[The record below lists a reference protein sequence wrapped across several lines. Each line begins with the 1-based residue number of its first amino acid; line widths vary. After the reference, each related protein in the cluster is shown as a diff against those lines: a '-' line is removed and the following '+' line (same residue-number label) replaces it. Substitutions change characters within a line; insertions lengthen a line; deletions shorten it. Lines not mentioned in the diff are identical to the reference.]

1 MKRGKKICGELKK
14 IRRRIADENG
24 IKLDIP
30 ECTFEGEC
38 RGTCPRCEWEVK
50 YLEKT
55 LFERLKLGKIA
66 TISGLAL
73 GLTACGGG
81 GIGPDIQVVGDV
93 PNTDTENVVSETI
106 PPPPPEPQFPEG
118 MDELGIII
126 IGTDGE
132 DINTPANALKR
143 EKDTLEEDLVEGE
156 MPMYYKEPENEIFIS
171 VEEMPEFPGGE
182 QALYDFLRKNI
193 RIPSEPDV
201 IGIVFVSFVVEKD
214 GTITNPKVLRDI
226 GGGCGEE
233 ALRVVRMMPKWKPGK
248 LRGKAV
254 RVQYTMPVI
263 FKLEE

>member
-50 YLEKT
+50 YLEQS

-93 PNTDTENVVSETI
+93 PNQDTENVVSETI
-106 PPPPPEPQFPEG
+106 IPLPPPPDWDLPEVVL
-118 MDELGIII
+118 DGIV
-126 IGTDGE
+126 GDY
-132 DINTPANALKR
+132 DTPANALKE
-143 EKDTLEEDLVEGE
+143 EKDTIVEGE
-156 MPMYYKEPENEIFIS
+156 MPMYY
-171 VEEMPEFPGGE
+171 
-182 QALYDFLRKNI
+182 
-193 RIPSEPDV
+193 
-201 IGIVFVSFVVEKD
+201 
-214 GTITNPKVLRDI
+214 
-226 GGGCGEE
+226 
-233 ALRVVRMMPKWKPGK
+233 
-248 LRGKAV
+248 
-254 RVQYTMPVI
+254 
-263 FKLEE
+263 

>member
-50 YLEKT
+50 YLEQS

-93 PNTDTENVVSETI
+93 PNQDTENVVSETI
-106 PPPPPEPQFPEG
+106 IPPPPEPEWPDDIPVVGFVE
-118 MDELGIII
+118 DE
-126 IGTDGE
+126 E
-132 DINTPANALKR
+132 DIPANALKQ

-171 VEEMPEFPGGE
+171 TDGMPEFPGGE
-182 QALYDFLRKNI
+182 QALYDFLAKNI

-201 IGIVFVSFVVEKD
+201 IGKVFVSFVVEKD

-226 GGGCGEE
+226 GAGCGEE
-233 ALRVVRMMPKWKPGK
+233 ALRVVRMMPKWKPGMHK
-248 LRGKAV
+248 GKAV
-254 RVQYTMPVI
+254 RVQYTMPVV
-263 FKLEE
+263 FKLEK

>member
-1 MKRGKKICGELKK
+1 MKRGKKICRELKK

-50 YLEKT
+50 YLEQS

-93 PNTDTENVVSETI
+93 PNQDTENVVSETI
-106 PPPPPEPQFPEG
+106 IPPPPPPEPILDLPICG
-118 MDELGIII
+118 DVVEL
-126 IGTDGE
+126 DGVVG
-132 DINTPANALKR
+132 DYDTPANAIK
-143 EKDTLEEDLVEGE
+143 EEDTLEETAGLVVFDQ
-156 MPMYYKEPENEIFIS
+156 PQ
-171 VEEMPEFPGGE
+171 FPGGE
-182 QALYDFLRKNI
+182 QALYDFLAKNI
-193 RIPSEPDV
+193 SYPKTAKDSNIQGNV
-201 IGIVFVSFVVEKD
+201 YVQFVVEKD

-233 ALRVVRMMPKWKPGK
+233 ALRVVRMMPKWKTGMHK
-248 LRGKAV
+248 GKAV
-254 RVQYTMPVI
+254 RVQYTLP
-263 FKLEE
+263 FHFRLEE

>member
-73 GLTACGGG
+73 GLSACGGG
-81 GIGPDIQVVGDV
+81 GGIDPDIQVIGEI
-93 PNTDTENVVSETI
+93 PYTDTENVVSETI
-106 PPPPPEPQFPEG
+106 PPPPPL
-118 MDELGIII
+118 DSELPVCGDVVEI
-126 IGTDGE
+126 DGE
-132 DINTPANALKR
+132 VIERPATDAIKQ
-143 EKDTLEEDLVEGE
+143 EKDTTDEYLLGAIQEESPV
-156 MPMYYKEPENEIFIS
+156 
-171 VEEMPEFPGGE
+171 FPGGE
-182 QALYDFLRKNI
+182 QALYDFLRENI
-193 RIPSEPDV
+193 RYPQAAKDSNIQGKV
-201 IGIVFVSFVVEKD
+201 YVTFVVEKD
-214 GTITNPKVLRDI
+214 GIITNLKVLRDI

-233 ALRVVRMMPKWKPGK
+233 ALRVLRMMPQWKPGMQ
-248 LRGKAV
+248 LGKAV
-254 RVQYTMPVI
+254 RVQYNLPIT
-263 FKLEE
+263 FKTEE